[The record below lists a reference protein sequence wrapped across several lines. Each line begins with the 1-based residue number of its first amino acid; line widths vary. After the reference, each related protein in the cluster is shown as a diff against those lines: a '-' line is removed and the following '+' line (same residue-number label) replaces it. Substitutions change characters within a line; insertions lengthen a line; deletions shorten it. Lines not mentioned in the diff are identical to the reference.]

1 MVKTKGNLK
10 YELETIKDGIAK
22 YKETITKHEGEVKG
36 WSGDLKTAQSA
47 LETMKTVS
55 ITGKNEDRIKREA
68 EITA

>member
-1 MVKTKGNLK
+1 LVKTKGNLK

-22 YKETITKHEGEVKG
+22 YKETITKHESEVKG